1 MPPVAV
7 VVKVH
12 RTVGL
17 SEDQGAGDQQRWI
30 RVGVIGG
37 VRGLLGKCHVS
48 GGLHEP
54 TELRH
59 RHRMLV
65 HPEPV
70 DRNPMRG
77 GFLRVEVV
85 GSHEERPT

>member
-17 SEDQGAGDQQRWI
+17 SEDQGTGDQQRWI

-37 VRGLLGKCHVS
+37 VRVCSASV
-48 GGLHEP
+48 
-54 TELRH
+54 
-59 RHRMLV
+59 MC
-65 HPEPV
+65 PV
-70 DRNPMRG
+70 DFTNLRNSATVTGCWSIQDP
-77 GFLRVEVV
+77 
-85 GSHEERPT
+85 STDT